1 LKFSHF
7 FIDRP
12 IFAMAL
18 SAVIVL
24 AGAVAYFTLPVAQ
37 YPDIAPP
44 TVQIQASYP
53 GADPKVLAD
62 TVATPIEEQVNG
74 VENMLYMSS
83 QMTSNGSV
91 TITVTFSLGT
101 NIDTAQ
107 VLVQNRVS
115 IALPRLPQEV
125 QALGVTT
132 QKQSPNLI
140 MVVHLLSPDNTYGQ
154 EYVSNYALI
163 QVKDP
168 LSRSYGVGNVQ
179 IFGERDYSMRVWL
192 DPNRMYARGLTVTD
206 VISAIQSQNVQVA
219 AGQLGAPPAPKGT
232 AFTLTIN
239 TLGRLITPDQFKQ
252 IIVKRGSNGQIVYL
266 ADVADVELGAQDY
279 SMTSSLDGKPAVA
292 LGIFQLPGS
301 NALATSKGVRERM
314 KELSAFFPPG
324 LEYRIVYDPTQFVQ
338 ESINEVYRT
347 LFEAVVLVLIVV
359 LIFLQNW
366 RATIIPLLAVP
377 VSLIG
382 TFAVMAALG
391 LSLNNLSLFGL
402 VLAIGIV
409 VDDAIVV
416 VENVERNLEEGLEP
430 KAATRKAMDEVGGA
444 VVAIAVVLS
453 AVFIPTAFISGI
465 TGQFYRQFALTIAV
479 STLISAFNSLTL
491 SPALAAL
498 LLKEKG
504 AKKDF
509 FARALDFVLGWFF
522 RGFNRVFSATTTG
535 YSRIVSRLLRLAAV
549 VLIIYL
555 GLLFLTGLGF
565 QAVPGGF
572 IPTQDQGY
580 LIILGQLPDGA
591 SLQRTEAVLAQVSRI
606 VRRIPGVEHTVE
618 IGGFSGLDGT
628 TRSNACTV
636 FATLQPF
643 EERQNDP
650 ARSGTAIL
658 GGIRRQVN
666 QIPDAFVLAFPPPAV
681 QGIGNAGGFKL
692 QLEDRRSAGL
702 AALYT
707 TTNAVIARASQQP
720 GLTGFFTSY
729 RYNVPQIYLDIDRK
743 KAETLDV
750 PMNSV
755 FSTLQTYLGSS
766 YINDFNFLGRV
777 YQVNAEAQPQ
787 FRDRVNNIRQLY
799 TRNNSG
805 GMVPLGTLLSVRE
818 IVGPD
823 KMMHYNLYPSADIN
837 GALLPGVS
845 SGQAIQMMDQICR
858 ETLPPQFGFEWTEL
872 SLQQILA
879 GNSAVYIFPLCVLF
893 VFLVLAALY
902 ESWALP
908 VSIILIVPMCLLAA
922 ITGVFLRQ
930 MDNNIFTQIGFVVLV
945 GLACKNAILIVE
957 FAKDEMD
964 RGQDRL
970 TAAADAARL
979 RLRPILMTSLAFT
992 LGVLP
997 LVIAKGAGAE
1007 MRQALGTAVFSGM
1020 IGVTLF
1026 GIFLTPVFFSVIM
1039 KFFGSRRSNLAR
1051 KNSRIN

>member
-24 AGAVAYFTLPVAQ
+24 AGAVAYLTLPVAQ

-91 TITVTFSLGT
+91 TITVTFGLGT

-115 IALPRLPQEV
+115 IAMPRLPQEV
-125 QALGVTT
+125 QELGVTT

-168 LSRSYGVGNVQ
+168 VSRLYGVGNVQ

-192 DPNRMYARGLTVTD
+192 DPNRMYARGLTVND
-206 VISAIQSQNVQVA
+206 VISAVQSQNVQVA

-232 AFTLTIN
+232 DFTLTIN

-252 IIVKRGSNGQIVYL
+252 TIVKRGSNGQIVYL

-292 LGIFQLPGS
+292 LGISQLPGS

-324 LEYRIVYDPTQFVQ
+324 LEYRIVYDPTQFIQQSVDA
-338 ESINEVYRT
+338 VYHT
-347 LFEAVVLVLIVV
+347 LFEAIVLVLIVV
-359 LIFLQNW
+359 LIFLQTW

-391 LSLNNLSLFGL
+391 FSLNNLSLFGL

-444 VVAIAVVLS
+444 VVAIAIVLS

-504 AKKDF
+504 GKKDF
-509 FARALDFVLGWFF
+509 FTRATDFVLGWSF

-535 YSRIVSRLLRLAAV
+535 YSKIVSRLLRLAAV
-549 VLIIYL
+549 VLVVYL
-555 GLLFLTGLGF
+555 GLLFLTGVGF
-565 QAVPGGF
+565 QTVPGGF
-572 IPTQDQGY
+572 IPAQDQGY
-580 LIILGQLPDGA
+580 LIILAQLPDGA
-591 SLQRTEAVLAQVSRI
+591 SLQRTEAVLAQLSTIIRK
-606 VRRIPGVEHTVE
+606 IPGVEHSVE
-618 IGGFSGLDGT
+618 IGGFSGLDST

-658 GGIRRQVN
+658 AAIRRQVN
-666 QIPDAFVLAFPPPAV
+666 QIPDAFVLAFPPPPV

-692 QLEDRRSAGL
+692 QIEDRRSAGL
-702 AALYT
+702 GALYNA
-707 TTNAVIARASQQP
+707 TNEVIARASQQK
-720 GLTGFFTSY
+720 GLTGLFTSY

-743 KAETLDV
+743 KAQTLDV
-750 PMNSV
+750 PINSV

-777 YQVNAEAQPQ
+777 YQVNAQAQPQ
-787 FRDRVNNIRQLY
+787 FRDTVNNIRQLY

-805 GMVPLGTLLSVRE
+805 G
-818 IVGPD
+818 
-823 KMMHYNLYPSADIN
+823 
-837 GALLPGVS
+837 
-845 SGQAIQMMDQICR
+845 
-858 ETLPPQFGFEWTEL
+858 W
-872 SLQQILA
+872 
-879 GNSAVYIFPLCVLF
+879 
-893 VFLVLAALY
+893 FL
-902 ESWALP
+902 WGH
-908 VSIILIVPMCLLAA
+908 C
-922 ITGVFLRQ
+922 
-930 MDNNIFTQIGFVVLV
+930 
-945 GLACKNAILIVE
+945 
-957 FAKDEMD
+957 
-964 RGQDRL
+964 
-970 TAAADAARL
+970 
-979 RLRPILMTSLAFT
+979 
-992 LGVLP
+992 
-997 LVIAKGAGAE
+997 
-1007 MRQALGTAVFSGM
+1007 
-1020 IGVTLF
+1020 
-1026 GIFLTPVFFSVIM
+1026 
-1039 KFFGSRRSNLAR
+1039 
-1051 KNSRIN
+1051 

>member
-1 LKFSHF
+1 MKFSHF

-53 GADPKVLAD
+53 GADPATLAE

-115 IALPRLPQEV
+115 IAMPRLPQEV
-125 QALGVTT
+125 QQLGVTT
-132 QKQSPNLI
+132 QKQSPNLV

-154 EYVSNYALI
+154 DYVSNYALI

-168 LSRSYGVGNVQ
+168 LSRLYGVGNVQ

-206 VISAIQSQNVQVA
+206 IVSAIQSQNVQVA

-252 IIVKRGSNGQIVYL
+252 IIVKQGSNGQLVFL
-266 ADVADVELGAQDY
+266 ADVAQVELGAQDY

-301 NALATSKGVRERM
+301 NALATTKGVRERM
-314 KELSAFFPPG
+314 KELSASFPPG
-324 LEYRIVYDPTQFVQ
+324 LEYRIVYDPTQFVKQ
-338 ESINEVYRT
+338 SVDAVYHT
-347 LFEAVVLVLIVV
+347 LFEAVILVLIVV
-359 LIFLQNW
+359 LIFLQTW
-366 RATIIPLLAVP
+366 RATVITLLAVP
-377 VSLIG
+377 VSTIG
-382 TFAVMAALG
+382 TFAVMAGLG
-391 LSLNNLSLFGL
+391 FSLNNLSLFGL

-416 VENVERNLEEGLEP
+416 VENVERNIEEGLEP

-444 VVAIAVVLS
+444 VVAIAIVLS
-453 AVFIPTAFISGI
+453 AVFIPTAFVGGI

-509 FARALDFVLGWFF
+509 FAKALDFVLGWFF
-522 RGFNRVFSATTTG
+522 RGFNRAFGAATTG

-565 QAVPGGF
+565 QVVPGGF

-580 LIILGQLPDGA
+580 LIILAQLPDGA
-591 SLQRTEAVLAQVSRI
+591 SLQRTEEVLEEVSSI
-606 VRRIPGVEHTVE
+606 VRKVPGVEHTVE
-618 IGGFSGLDGT
+618 IGGFSGLDST
-628 TRSNACTV
+628 TRSSACTV

-643 EERQNDP
+643 EERQNAP

-658 GGIRRQVN
+658 GAIRRQVN
-666 QIPDAFVLAFPPPAV
+666 QIPDAIVLAFPPPPV

-692 QLEDRRSAGL
+692 QIEDHRSAGL
-702 AALYT
+702 AALYSAT
-707 TTNAVIARASQQP
+707 SAVIARASQQP
-720 GLTGFFTSY
+720 ELTGFFTSY

-743 KAETLDV
+743 KAQALNV
-750 PMNSV
+750 PVNSV

-766 YINDFNFLGRV
+766 YVNDFNYLGRV
-777 YQVNAEAQPQ
+777 YQVNAQAQPQ
-787 FRDRVNNIRQLY
+787 SRDTLGNIRQLY

-805 GMVPLGTLLSVRE
+805 AMVPLGTLLSARE

-823 KMMHYNLYPSADIN
+823 KVMHYNLFPSADIS
-837 GALLPGVS
+837 GTTLPGVS
-845 SGQAIQMMDQICR
+845 SGQAIQIMDKICR

-893 VFLVLAALY
+893 VFLVLSALY

-957 FAKDEMD
+957 FAKDEMS
-964 RGQDRL
+964 RGQDRF
-970 TAAADAARL
+970 TAAAEAARL
-979 RLRPILMTSLAFT
+979 RLRPILMTSFAFT

-997 LVIAKGAGAE
+997 LVIAKGPGAE

-1039 KFFGSRRSNLAR
+1039 KFFGPRTSSLPSSNKAPR
-1051 KNSRIN
+1051 

>member
-1 LKFSHF
+1 
-7 FIDRP
+7 
-12 IFAMAL
+12 MAL

-24 AGAVAYFTLPVAQ
+24 AGAVAYLTLPVAQ

-91 TITVTFSLGT
+91 TITVTFGLGT

-115 IALPRLPQEV
+115 IAMPRLPQEV
-125 QALGVTT
+125 QELGVTT

-168 LSRSYGVGNVQ
+168 VSRLYGVGNVQ

-192 DPNRMYARGLTVTD
+192 DPNRMYARGLTVND
-206 VISAIQSQNVQVA
+206 VISAVQSQNVQVA

-232 AFTLTIN
+232 DFTLTIN

-252 IIVKRGSNGQIVYL
+252 TIVKRGSNGQIVYL

-292 LGIFQLPGS
+292 LGISQLPGS

-324 LEYRIVYDPTQFVQ
+324 LEYRIVYDPTQFIQQSVDA
-338 ESINEVYRT
+338 VYHT
-347 LFEAVVLVLIVV
+347 LFEAIVLVLIVV
-359 LIFLQNW
+359 LIFLQTW

-391 LSLNNLSLFGL
+391 FSLNNLSLFGL

-444 VVAIAVVLS
+444 VVAIAIVLS

-504 AKKDF
+504 GKKDF
-509 FARALDFVLGWFF
+509 FTRATDFVLGWSF

-535 YSRIVSRLLRLAAV
+535 YSKIVSRLLRLAAV
-549 VLIIYL
+549 VLVVYL
-555 GLLFLTGLGF
+555 GLLFLTGVGF
-565 QAVPGGF
+565 QTVPGGF
-572 IPTQDQGY
+572 IPAQDQGY
-580 LIILGQLPDGA
+580 LIILAQLPDGA
-591 SLQRTEAVLAQVSRI
+591 SLQRTEAVLAQLSTIIRK
-606 VRRIPGVEHTVE
+606 IPGVEHSVE
-618 IGGFSGLDGT
+618 IGGFSGLDST

-658 GGIRRQVN
+658 AAIRRQVN
-666 QIPDAFVLAFPPPAV
+666 QIPDAFVLAFPPPPV

-692 QLEDRRSAGL
+692 QIEDRRSAGL
-702 AALYT
+702 GALYNA
-707 TTNAVIARASQQP
+707 TNEVIARASQQK
-720 GLTGFFTSY
+720 GLTGLFTSY

-743 KAETLDV
+743 KAQTLDV
-750 PMNSV
+750 PINSV

-777 YQVNAEAQPQ
+777 YQVNAQAQPQ
-787 FRDRVNNIRQLY
+787 FRDTVNNIRQLY

-805 GMVPLGTLLSVRE
+805 G
-818 IVGPD
+818 
-823 KMMHYNLYPSADIN
+823 
-837 GALLPGVS
+837 
-845 SGQAIQMMDQICR
+845 
-858 ETLPPQFGFEWTEL
+858 W
-872 SLQQILA
+872 
-879 GNSAVYIFPLCVLF
+879 
-893 VFLVLAALY
+893 FL
-902 ESWALP
+902 WGH
-908 VSIILIVPMCLLAA
+908 C
-922 ITGVFLRQ
+922 
-930 MDNNIFTQIGFVVLV
+930 
-945 GLACKNAILIVE
+945 
-957 FAKDEMD
+957 
-964 RGQDRL
+964 
-970 TAAADAARL
+970 
-979 RLRPILMTSLAFT
+979 
-992 LGVLP
+992 
-997 LVIAKGAGAE
+997 
-1007 MRQALGTAVFSGM
+1007 
-1020 IGVTLF
+1020 
-1026 GIFLTPVFFSVIM
+1026 
-1039 KFFGSRRSNLAR
+1039 
-1051 KNSRIN
+1051 